1 MLTHVKYGM
10 GAARNELSELSWRSG
25 RSRRWEK
32 PGGFAMK
39 LSFGIEHRSPLIIA
53 NLRSAK
59 KKSKLVSR
67 YSDIAKDSR
76 IKLSIRLTCLSGV
89 STYVPY
95 DFRMDFPM
103 KSSIFFVV
111 PQEMSR
117 RSAPG
122 TAPHSSHGVW
132 PPGSLGSQ
140 GLAAGVPG
148 ASNLQAM
155 GMTNAGWWL
164 SHLPL
169 WIIYC

>member
-32 PGGFAMK
+32 PGVAMK
-39 LSFGIEHRSPLIIA
+39 LSFGIEHHRSPLIIA

-67 YSDIAKDSR
+67 YSEIAKDSR
-76 IKLSIRLTCLSGV
+76 IKLSIRLTWLSGV

-95 DFRMDFPM
+95 DFRMDFRM

-122 TAPHSSHGVW
+122 TAPHSSHGV
-132 PPGSLGSQ
+132 
-140 GLAAGVPG
+140 
-148 ASNLQAM
+148 
-155 GMTNAGWWL
+155 
-164 SHLPL
+164 
-169 WIIYC
+169 